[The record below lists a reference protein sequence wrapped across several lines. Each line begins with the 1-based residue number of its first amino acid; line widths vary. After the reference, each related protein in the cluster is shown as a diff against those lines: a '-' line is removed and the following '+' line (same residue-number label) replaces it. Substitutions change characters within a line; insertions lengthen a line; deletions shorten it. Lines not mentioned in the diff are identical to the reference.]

1 MNKKKQFMQLHDL
14 SVLDVW
20 VAEKKWCMECF
31 SGFIESCLNI
41 FSNTAMSF
49 LLRYCMVAFN

>member
-20 VAEKKWCMECF
+20 VAEKKYQGIKKVHGMF
-31 SGFIESCLNI
+31 FR
-41 FSNTAMSF
+41 F
-49 LLRYCMVAFN
+49 Y